1 MENWLINWT
10 GFITSNIHAEI
21 NGLKYEDGPEWMIVM
36 FELWQNNSDY
46 GQKYKENK
54 NKGYE

>member
-10 GFITSNIHAEI
+10 GFITSNMHAEI
-21 NGLKYEDGPEWMIVM
+21 NGLKYENGPEWMLAM

-54 NKGYE
+54 TNV